1 MAGVGRSSHKAE
13 CEQMCPQTV
22 VPEITQT
29 FLPLSS
35 LGMTSEQTE
44 GKMVAYFSSPN
55 TGQPATFS
63 DLNLTHTAAV
73 SVPLPSWVCFWPEL
87 AS

>member
-1 MAGVGRSSHKAE
+1 MPTACGARDHTNLPSPFEPGDDVRTDRGE
-13 CEQMCPQTV
+13 DGDLL
-22 VPEITQT
+22 
-29 FLPLSS
+29 FL
-35 LGMTSEQTE
+35 
-44 GKMVAYFSSPN
+44 PN

>member
-13 CEQMCPQTV
+13 CEQMCPQPV

-44 GKMVAYFSSPN
+44 GKMVTYFSS
-55 TGQPATFS
+55 
-63 DLNLTHTAAV
+63 
-73 SVPLPSWVCFWPEL
+73 
-87 AS
+87 